1 MAAMTITTCLVAL
14 GFTSNLIGLANANE
28 FLKAPADMQGERVS
42 EEDIRASLLDEVEG
56 SLGAGTAAKRLPEIE
71 ASLRPIFKALPK
83 NQNGNLGHSG
93 VRYALHRLFVLRHGW
108 ALKSLG
114 LEGGESNMSLPAG
127 VLKNQVPAFIE
138 GMFEKRLAG
147 KGFGLHE
154 LAVLASTVEH
164 LIHNEAVGRLGAVF
178 TVHELSV
185 TSPVTEADAQEV
197 LDTYMAAY
205 ILGEDLKTM
214 TLTRARELHKEMPEI
229 FLAWHDTQKFVDSVR
244 KDVMTAGPERTMNFA
259 ALAKIVEV
267 VGEQFG
273 TFQNKEC
280 KEMKDK
286 LVKVE
291 DRGTGRVKL
300 ADFYKPA
307 SDGAWTFSES
317 VGYLRAMGS
326 LDESDPEKPSVMI
339 ANYVLSSANCIAR
352 SGFYTVCCKNECEGL
367 LGHLEENIGSHE
379 AKPATIAALIANI
392 PSGLG
397 VAPQKLSSS
406 LLQRLEEIAASHEGG
421 MVPLHSRL
429 FAQWMHHVY
438 PRECPYP
445 HMSGTTNF
453 QSPEEY
459 SEESGIEETASQE
472 EMMSHISKAGDSTS
486 RGEQQDIPVE
496 DVMPWSSE
504 EELIVVHAFV
514 AAPKASTSASV
525 RSVLLLGAASAL
537 AFSLIQT
544 MKTSLGQSLSVSSP
558 QKCFV

>member
-1 MAAMTITTCLVAL
+1 MATIIMTCLIVL
-14 GFTSNLIGLANANE
+14 GFTSNLIGLASANE
-28 FLKAPADMQGERVS
+28 FLKAPADTQGERVT

-56 SLGAGTAAKRLPEIE
+56 SLGSGTAGKRLPEIE
-71 ASLRPIFKALPK
+71 SSLRPIFKALPK
-83 NQNGNLGHSG
+83 NQYGNLGHSG
-93 VRYALHRLFVLRHGW
+93 VRYALHRLFVRRHGW

-114 LEGGESNMSLPAG
+114 LDGGESNTSLPAG

-138 GMFEKRLAG
+138 AMFEKRLDG

-185 TSPVTEADAQEV
+185 TSPVNDAEASEV

-205 ILGEDLKTM
+205 ILGEDLNTM
-214 TLTRARELHKEMPEI
+214 TLTRARQLHKDMPEI
-229 FLAWHDTQKFVDSVR
+229 FLAWHDTQNFVESVR
-244 KDVMTAGPERTMNFA
+244 KDVMKSGPERTMNFA

-280 KEMKDK
+280 EEMKDK
-286 LVKVE
+286 LVKLE

-307 SDGAWTFSES
+307 LDGAWSFSES
-317 VGYLRAMGS
+317 VGYLRTMGS

-339 ANYVLSSANCIAR
+339 ANYIHSSANCIAR

-367 LGHLEENIGSHE
+367 LGYLEENIGSHE
-379 AKPATIAALIANI
+379 AKPKTIAALIANI
-392 PSGLG
+392 PSGVG
-397 VAPQKLSSS
+397 VAPQKLPSS
-406 LLQRLEEIAASHEGG
+406 LLQRLEEIAAAHEGG

-445 HMSGTTNF
+445 HMSGTTNS
-453 QSPEEY
+453 QTPEEY

-472 EMMSHISKAGDSTS
+472 EMMLHVSKAGDSPAH
-486 RGEQQDIPVE
+486 GEQHDIPVE

-504 EELIVVHAFV
+504 EELIVEHSIV
-514 AAPKASTSASV
+514 AVPRASTSASV
-525 RSVLLLGAASAL
+525 RSLILLSAASAL

-544 MKTSLGQSLSVSSP
+544 MQTSLGQTLSVSSP